1 MNLNILICGNDSTG
15 KSSFIYRHRMNNN
28 LKFTLYSNDMEGSNF
43 SASREGSNFDGCIIL
58 SDLTRYNTVLN
69 SVLIS
74 REIRNKF
81 GNALPIIICGNK
93 YDKNDR
99 QVYNNHIIDIINYEY
114 PYFDISCETLYNIGK
129 PILHIIRTIQN
140 DFTIE

>member
-1 MNLNILICGNDSTG
+1 MDLNILICGTG
-15 KSSFIYRHRMNNN
+15 KSSFINRYREHNN
-28 LKFTLYSNDMEGSNF
+28 LKFTLYSNDMEEKNF
-43 SASREGSNFDGCIIL
+43 NGCIIL
-58 SDLTRYNTVLN
+58 SDLTRYSTVLN
-69 SVLIS
+69 SASIS
-74 REIRNKF
+74 REIRNRF

-99 QVYNNHIIDIINYEY
+99 QVYNNHIVNIINYEY
-114 PYFDISCETLYNIGK
+114 PYFDISCETLYNINK